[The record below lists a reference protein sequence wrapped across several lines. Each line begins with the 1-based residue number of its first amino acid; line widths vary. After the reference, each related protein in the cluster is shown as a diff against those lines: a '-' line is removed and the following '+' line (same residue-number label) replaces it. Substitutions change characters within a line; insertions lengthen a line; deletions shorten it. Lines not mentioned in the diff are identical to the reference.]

1 MSSKKRIAANRRNAK
16 KSTGPKTSAGKAKS
30 AQNATTHG
38 LTAQRQV
45 VLADE
50 DPTAFNELR
59 VELHL
64 ELAPG
69 SQFEKLLVDRIV
81 AVQWR
86 LGRVPAVEAEL
97 LTSLRKDDVGLDVG
111 LGGAWLRDAG
121 PYGGALSRLAR
132 YEAMLE
138 RSLVRL
144 LAELRRLQSA
154 RLRGERQSAEAWE
167 EARESR
173 SYDDCL
179 AGKPF
184 LPAAQPVGA
193 ARPHPPAPFSESEK
207 GESDL
212 ALLRPSPIRRGAG
225 SRSEPG

>member
-16 KSTGPKTSAGKAKS
+16 KSTGPKTPAGKAKS

-45 VLADE
+45 VLPDE
-50 DPTAFNELR
+50 DPAAFNDLR

-154 RLRGERQSAEAWE
+154 RLRGERQSADAWE

-173 SYDDCL
+173 SYDDYL
-179 AGKPF
+179 TGKPF
-184 LPAAQPVGA
+184 LPAAKPVGA
-193 ARPHPPAPFSESEK
+193 SPPPA
-207 GESDL
+207 L
-212 ALLRPSPIRRGAG
+212 AGRRPLSAAERGARDSG
-225 SRSEPG
+225 RGEAPSAEPG

>member
-16 KSTGPKTSAGKAKS
+16 KSTGPKTPDGKAAS
-30 AQNATTHG
+30 SQNATTHG
-38 LTAQRQV
+38 LTAQRRV

-50 DPTAFNELR
+50 DPAAFDELR

-64 ELAPG
+64 ELSPG

-97 LTSLRKDDVGLDVG
+97 LASLRKDDVGLDVG

-154 RLRGERQSAEAWE
+154 RLRGERAAAESWE

-173 SYDDCL
+173 SYDDYL
-179 AGKPF
+179 VGKPS
-184 LPAAQPVGA
+184 LPLTAPIAASPP
-193 ARPHPPAPFSESEK
+193 RPHPARLTPGTPLPRERGTAP
-207 GESDL
+207 
-212 ALLRPSPIRRGAG
+212 
-225 SRSEPG
+225 